1 MLYNKS
7 RVLYGLDKAKIEIR
21 KKNVCI
27 LVEGNTD
34 LIMVHQHGF
43 ENAVAVSGTA
53 LTLYQLNILK
63 RYSDNL
69 LIAFDMD
76 AAGQTAVKRGIDLA
90 QNQGFNI
97 KVVVLPEGKDPAEI
111 ISKNPFKWE
120 KALGNAKTIYDF
132 YFHNAFLGK
141 DPKNPEA
148 KKEIAKILLPV
159 IKRIPNKIVQ
169 THWIQELARKLNIK
183 EEIIEAELKKTKAEP
198 THPEEITK
206 SLSPKIEN
214 KKSRMNLLEER
225 MVILI
230 LKSRSCLDF
239 VQKKKITEFSPQF
252 REILFKLKKD
262 PCFSHRSKD
271 PETDD
276 FFNYLLLKSEIETQI
291 EEKDIVSEVLCCLK
305 EISSIKI
312 KDRLDQLSQDIKTAE
327 QQKNQK
333 KIEQLTQEFNRTAKE
348 KC

>member
-1 MLYNKS
+1 
-7 RVLYGLDKAKIEIR
+7 
-21 KKNVCI
+21 
-27 LVEGNTD
+27 
-34 LIMVHQHGF
+34 
-43 ENAVAVSGTA
+43 
-53 LTLYQLNILK
+53 
-63 RYSDNL
+63 
-69 LIAFDMD
+69 
-76 AAGQTAVKRGIDLA
+76 
-90 QNQGFNI
+90 
-97 KVVVLPEGKDPAEI
+97 
-111 ISKNPFKWE
+111 
-120 KALGNAKTIYDF
+120 
-132 YFHNAFLGK
+132 
-141 DPKNPEA
+141 
-148 KKEIAKILLPV
+148 
-159 IKRIPNKIVQ
+159 
-169 THWIQELARKLNIK
+169 
-183 EEIIEAELKKTKAEP
+183 
-198 THPEEITK
+198 
-206 SLSPKIEN
+206 
-214 KKSRMNLLEER
+214 MNLLEER